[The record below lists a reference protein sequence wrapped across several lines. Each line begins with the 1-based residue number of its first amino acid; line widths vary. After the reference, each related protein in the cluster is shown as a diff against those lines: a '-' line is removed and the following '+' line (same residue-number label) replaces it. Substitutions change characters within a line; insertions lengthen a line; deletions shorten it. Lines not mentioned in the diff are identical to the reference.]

1 MSFNLADVNVGGQLK
16 VGSGVVPAVGEGDKR
31 VNGSVY
37 AEGPVQLGDQGAFG
51 SNQATLMVGR
61 TTNSD
66 EDCNPASRSVHIK
79 GNQIIDGD
87 GGTANGL
94 RVSGGSSVDAVY
106 IQGDLYVS
114 GSIDGGNKGRLASRF
129 ATADSLP
136 PPKSFDIEHPTKGKG
151 WRLRYVCLEG
161 PEAGVYF
168 RGRLKNEKV
177 IKLPD
182 YWKGLVHTDS
192 ISVQLQPIGSHQNI
206 IVKRWDD
213 EFIYLQGQGLPID
226 CFYHVYG
233 ERKDVNP
240 VLVEYKGDSR
250 YDYPDPNWNEKSD
263 MEFEDRNWR
272 DPNYLYPRNTIT
284 G

>member
-1 MSFNLADVNVGGQLK
+1 MDQFMQRALF
-16 VGSGVVPAVGEGDKR
+16 R
-31 VNGSVY
+31 
-37 AEGPVQLGDQGAFG
+37 LGDQGAFG
-51 SNQATLMVGR
+51 SNTATLMVGR

-66 EDCNPASRSVHIK
+66 KDCNPASRSVHVK
-79 GNQIIDGD
+79 GNQIIEGD
-87 GGTANGL
+87 GG
-94 RVSGGSSVDAVY
+94 SGVDSLVV
-106 IQGDLYVS
+106 IGDLFVT

-129 ATADSLP
+129 STADGLP
-136 PPKSFDIEHPTKGKG
+136 PKAFDIEHPTKGKG

-182 YWKGLVHTDS
+182 SWKGLVHTDS

-213 EFIYLQGQGLPID
+213 DFIYLQGQGLPID

-233 ERKDVNP
+233 ERKDVNS
-240 VLVEYKGDSR
+240 VLVEYEGNSR
-250 YDYPDPNWNEKSD
+250 YDYPDPNWNENSE
-263 MEFEDRNWR
+263 MSPEERNLR
-272 DPNYLYPRNTIT
+272 DPNYKHPRNTIT

>member
-1 MSFNLADVNVGGQLK
+1 MSFNLDDVNVGGQLK

-79 GNQIIDGD
+79 GNQKIDGD
-87 GGTANGL
+87 FGTGFALDVDGL
-94 RVSGGSSVDAVY
+94 VHFT
-106 IQGDLYVS
+106 GDLICDAISPSSLS
-114 GSIDGGNKGRLASRF
+114 GRF
-129 ATADSLP
+129 GVADSKP
-136 PPKSFDIEHPTKGKG
+136 VKPFDIEHPTKGKG
-151 WRLRYVCLEG
+151 WRLRYVSIEG
-161 PEAGVYF
+161 PESGVYC
-168 RGRLKNEKV
+168 RGRVKNEK
-177 IKLPD
+177 IIRLPE
-182 YWKGLVHTDS
+182 YWKDLVHTDS

-213 EFIYLQGQGLPID
+213 QFIYLQGQGLPID
-226 CFYHVYG
+226 CFYHVYA
-233 ERKDVNP
+233 ERKDINP
-240 VLVEYKGDSR
+240 LLTEYEGNNR
-250 YDYPDPNWNEKSD
+250 YDYPDPNFS
-263 MEFEDRNWR
+263 EDSGIPLEERNYT
-272 DPNYLYPRNTIT
+272 DPQYRFPRNTIT

>member
-1 MSFNLADVNVGGQLK
+1 MSFYLDDVNVGGQLK

-79 GNQIIDGD
+79 GNQKIDGD
-87 GGTANGL
+87 FGTGFALDVDGL
-94 RVSGGSSVDAVY
+94 VHFT
-106 IQGDLYVS
+106 GDLICDAISPSSLS
-114 GSIDGGNKGRLASRF
+114 GRF
-129 ATADSLP
+129 GVADSKP
-136 PPKSFDIEHPTKGKG
+136 VKPFDIEHPTKGKG
-151 WRLRYVCLEG
+151 WRLRYVSIEG
-161 PEAGVYF
+161 PESGVYC
-168 RGRLKNEKV
+168 RGRVKNEK
-177 IKLPD
+177 IIRLPE
-182 YWKGLVHTDS
+182 YWKDLVHTDS

-213 EFIYLQGQGLPID
+213 QFIYLQGQGLPID
-226 CFYHVYG
+226 CFYHVYA
-233 ERKDVNP
+233 ERKDINP
-240 VLVEYKGDSR
+240 LLTEYEGNNR
-250 YDYPDPNWNEKSD
+250 YDYPDPNFS
-263 MEFEDRNWR
+263 EDSGIPLEERNYT
-272 DPNYLYPRNTIT
+272 DPQYRFPRNTIT

>member
-1 MSFNLADVNVGGQLK
+1 MNLDDVNVGGQLK

-37 AEGPVQLGDQGAFG
+37 AEGPVQIGDQGAFG
-51 SNQATLMVGR
+51 SNTATLMVGR

-66 EDCNPASRSVHIK
+66 ADCSPAALSVNVK
-79 GNQIIDGD
+79 GCQQIDGD
-87 GGTANGL
+87 SGMANGL
-94 RVSGGSSVDAVY
+94 LVSGGSSVNTVK
-106 IQGDLYVS
+106 IIGDLEVT
-114 GSIDGGNKGRLASRF
+114 GDINGGNKGRLAARF
-129 ATADSLP
+129 ATADGLP
-136 PPKSFDIEHPTKGKG
+136 PKAFDIEHPTKGKG

-182 YWKGLVHTDS
+182 SWKGLVHTDS
-192 ISVQLQPIGSHQNI
+192 ISVQLHPIGSHQNI

-213 EFIYLQGQGLPID
+213 DFIYLQGQGLPID

-233 ERKDVNP
+233 ERKDVNS
-240 VLVEYKGDSR
+240 VLVEYEGNSR
-250 YDYPDPNWNEKSD
+250 YDYPDPNWNENSE
-263 MEFEDRNWR
+263 MSPEERNLR
-272 DPNYLYPRNTIT
+272 DPNYKYPRNTIT

>member
-1 MSFNLADVNVGGQLK
+1 MNLDDVNVGGQLK

-37 AEGPVQLGDQGAFG
+37 AEGPVQIGDQGAFG
-51 SNQATLMVGR
+51 SNTATLMVGR

-66 EDCNPASRSVHIK
+66 ADCSPAALSVNVK
-79 GNQIIDGD
+79 GCQQIDGD
-87 GGTANGL
+87 SGMANGL
-94 RVSGGSSVDAVY
+94 LVSGGSSVNTVK
-106 IQGDLYVS
+106 IIGDLEVT
-114 GSIDGGNKGRLASRF
+114 GDINGGNKGRLAARF
-129 ATADSLP
+129 ETADGLP
-136 PPKSFDIEHPTKGKG
+136 PKAFDIEHPTKGKG

-182 YWKGLVHTDS
+182 SWKGLVHTDS

-213 EFIYLQGQGLPID
+213 DFIYLQGQGLPID

-233 ERKDVNP
+233 ERKDVNS
-240 VLVEYKGDSR
+240 VLVEYEGNSR
-250 YDYPDPNWNEKSD
+250 YDYPDPNWNENSE
-263 MEFEDRNWR
+263 MSPEERNLR
-272 DPNYLYPRNTIT
+272 DPNYKHPRNTIT

>member
-1 MSFNLADVNVGGQLK
+1 MNLDDVNVGGQLK

-37 AEGPVQLGDQGAFG
+37 AEGPVQIGDQGAF
-51 SNQATLMVGR
+51 SANTATLMVGR

-66 EDCNPASRSVHIK
+66 ADCSPAALSVNVK
-79 GNQIIDGD
+79 GCQQIDGD
-87 GGTANGL
+87 SGMANGL
-94 RVSGGSSVDAVY
+94 MVSGGSSENALYV
-106 IQGDLYVS
+106 IGDLFVT

-129 ATADSLP
+129 STADGLP
-136 PPKSFDIEHPTKGKG
+136 PKAFDIEHPTKGKG

-182 YWKGLVHTDS
+182 SWKGLVHTDS

-213 EFIYLQGQGLPID
+213 DFIYLQGQGLPID

-233 ERKDVNP
+233 ERKDVNS
-240 VLVEYKGDSR
+240 VLVEYEGNSR
-250 YDYPDPNWNEKSD
+250 YDYPDPNWNENSE
-263 MEFEDRNWR
+263 MSPEERNLR
-272 DPNYLYPRNTIT
+272 DPNYKYPRNTIT

>member
-1 MSFNLADVNVGGQLK
+1 MNLDDVNVGGQLK

-37 AEGPVQLGDQGAFG
+37 AEGPVQIGDQGAFG
-51 SNQATLMVGR
+51 SNTATLMVGR

-66 EDCNPASRSVHIK
+66 ADCSPAALSVNVK
-79 GNQIIDGD
+79 GCQQIDGD
-87 GGTANGL
+87 SGMANGL
-94 RVSGGSSVDAVY
+94 LVSGGSSVNTVK
-106 IQGDLYVS
+106 IIGDLEVT
-114 GSIDGGNKGRLASRF
+114 GDINGGNKGRLAARF
-129 ATADSLP
+129 ATADGLP
-136 PPKSFDIEHPTKGKG
+136 PKAFDIEHPTKGKG

-182 YWKGLVHTDS
+182 SWKGLVHTDS

-213 EFIYLQGQGLPID
+213 DFIYLQGQGLPID

>member
-1 MSFNLADVNVGGQLK
+1 MSFNLDDVNVGGQLK

-37 AEGPVQLGDQGAFG
+37 AEGPVQIGDQGAFG
-51 SNQATLMVGR
+51 SNTATLMVGR

-66 EDCNPASRSVHIK
+66 ADCSPAALSVNVK
-79 GNQIIDGD
+79 GCQQIDGD
-87 GGTANGL
+87 SGMANGL
-94 RVSGGSSVDAVY
+94 LVSGGSSVNSLYV
-106 IQGDLYVS
+106 IGDLFVT

-129 ATADSLP
+129 ATADGLP
-136 PPKSFDIEHPTKGKG
+136 PKAFDIEHPTEGKG

-182 YWKGLVHTDS
+182 SWKGLVHTDS

-213 EFIYLQGQGLPID
+213 DFIYLQGQGLPID

-233 ERKDVNP
+233 ERKDVNS
-240 VLVEYKGDSR
+240 VLVEYEGNSR
-250 YDYPDPNWNEKSD
+250 YDYPDPNWNENSE
-263 MEFEDRNWR
+263 MSPEERNLR
-272 DPNYLYPRNTIT
+272 DPNYKHPRNTIT

>member
-1 MSFNLADVNVGGQLK
+1 MTMNLDDVNVGGQLK

-51 SNQATLMVGR
+51 SNTATLMVGR

-66 EDCNPASRSVHIK
+66 ADCSPAALSVNVK
-79 GNQIIDGD
+79 GCQQIDGD
-87 GGTANGL
+87 SGMANGL
-94 RVSGGSSVDAVY
+94 LVSGGSSVNTVK
-106 IQGDLYVS
+106 IIGDLEVT
-114 GSIDGGNKGRLASRF
+114 GDINGGNKGRLAARF
-129 ATADSLP
+129 ATADGLP
-136 PPKSFDIEHPTKGKG
+136 PKAFDIEHPTKGKG

-182 YWKGLVHTDS
+182 SWKGLVHTDS

-213 EFIYLQGQGLPID
+213 DFIYLQGQGLPID

-233 ERKDVNP
+233 ERKDVNS
-240 VLVEYKGDSR
+240 VLVEYEGNSR
-250 YDYPDPNWNEKSD
+250 YDYPDPNWNENSE
-263 MEFEDRNWR
+263 MSPEERNLR
-272 DPNYLYPRNTIT
+272 DPNYKHPRNTIT

>member
-1 MSFNLADVNVGGQLK
+1 MTMNLDDVNVGGQLK

-51 SNQATLMVGR
+51 SNTATLMVGR

-66 EDCNPASRSVHIK
+66 ADCSPAALSVNVK
-79 GNQIIDGD
+79 GCQQIDGD
-87 GGTANGL
+87 SGMANGL
-94 RVSGGSSVDAVY
+94 LVSGGSSVNSLYV
-106 IQGDLYVS
+106 IGDLFVT
-114 GSIDGGNKGRLASRF
+114 GDIDGGNKGRLASRF
-129 ATADSLP
+129 ATADGLP
-136 PPKSFDIEHPTKGKG
+136 PKAFDIEHPTKGKG

-182 YWKGLVHTDS
+182 SWKGLVHTDS

-213 EFIYLQGQGLPID
+213 DFIYLQGQGLPID

-233 ERKDVNP
+233 ERKDVNS
-240 VLVEYKGDSR
+240 VLVEYEGNSR
-250 YDYPDPNWNEKSD
+250 YDYPDPNWNENSE
-263 MEFEDRNWR
+263 MSPEERNLR
-272 DPNYLYPRNTIT
+272 DPNYKYPRNTIT

>member
-1 MSFNLADVNVGGQLK
+1 MNISRFQTDKLIVGTNDVSYVAPDTSPT
-16 VGSGVVPAVGEGDKR
+16 GSAIL
-31 VNGSVY
+31 N
-37 AEGPVQLGDQGAFG
+37 GPVLIGNPSAAPGYEGALNVS
-51 SNQATLMVGR
+51 SNGASQ
-61 TTNSD
+61 NSLD
-66 EDCNPASRSVHIK
+66 TQPAYQSSLAIK
-79 GNQIIDGD
+79 ADGNLTVAGD
-87 GGTANGL
+87 GKTANAL
-94 RVSGGSSVDAVY
+94 LISGGSSVDTIHV
-106 IQGDLYVS
+106 IGDMFVS
-114 GSIDGGNKGRLASRF
+114 GSVDCGNKGKLAARF

-136 PPKSFDIEHPTKGKG
+136 PKAFDIEHPTKGKG

-182 YWKGLVHTDS
+182 SWKGLVHTDS

-213 EFIYLQGQGLPID
+213 DFIYLQGQGLPID

-233 ERKDVNP
+233 ERKDVNS
-240 VLVEYKGDSR
+240 VLVEYEGNSR
-250 YDYPDPNWNEKSD
+250 YDYPDPNWNENSE
-263 MEFEDRNWR
+263 MSPEERNLR
-272 DPNYLYPRNTIT
+272 DPNYKYPRNTIT

>member
-1 MSFNLADVNVGGQLK
+1 MSFNLDDVNVGGQLK

-79 GNQIIDGD
+79 GNQKIDGD
-87 GGTANGL
+87 FGTGFALDVDGL
-94 RVSGGSSVDAVY
+94 VHFT
-106 IQGDLYVS
+106 GDLICDAISPSSLS
-114 GSIDGGNKGRLASRF
+114 GRF
-129 ATADSLP
+129 GVADSKP
-136 PPKSFDIEHPTKGKG
+136 VKPFDIEHPTKGKG
-151 WRLRYVCLEG
+151 WRLRYVSIEG
-161 PEAGVYF
+161 PESGVYC
-168 RGRLKNEKV
+168 RGRVKNEK
-177 IKLPD
+177 IIRLPEC
-182 YWKGLVHTDS
+182 WKDLVHTDS

-213 EFIYLQGQGLPID
+213 QFIYLQGQGLPID
-226 CFYHVYG
+226 CFYHVYA
-233 ERKDVNP
+233 ERKDINP
-240 VLVEYKGDSR
+240 LLTEYEGNNR
-250 YDYPDPNWNEKSD
+250 YDYPDPNFS
-263 MEFEDRNWR
+263 EDSGIPLEERNYT
-272 DPNYLYPRNTIT
+272 DPQYRFPRNTIT

>member
-1 MSFNLADVNVGGQLK
+1 MNLDDVNVGGQLK

-37 AEGPVQLGDQGAFG
+37 AEGPVQIGDQGAFG
-51 SNQATLMVGR
+51 SNTATLMVGR

-66 EDCNPASRSVHIK
+66 ADCSPAALSVNVK
-79 GNQIIDGD
+79 GNQTIDGD

-94 RVSGGSSVDAVY
+94 KVSGGSSVNTVK
-106 IQGDLYVS
+106 IIGDLEVT
-114 GSIDGGNKGRLASRF
+114 GDINGGNKGRLAARF
-129 ATADSLP
+129 ATADGLP
-136 PPKSFDIEHPTKGKG
+136 PKAFDIEHPTKGKG

-182 YWKGLVHTDS
+182 SWKGLVHTDS

-213 EFIYLQGQGLPID
+213 DFIYLQGQGLPID

-233 ERKDVNP
+233 ERKDVNS
-240 VLVEYKGDSR
+240 VLVEYEGNSR
-250 YDYPDPNWNEKSD
+250 YDYPDPNWNENSE
-263 MEFEDRNWR
+263 MSPEERNLR
-272 DPNYLYPRNTIT
+272 DPNYKHPRNTIT

>member
-1 MSFNLADVNVGGQLK
+1 MSFNLDDVNVGGQLK

-37 AEGPVQLGDQGAFG
+37 AEGPVQIGDQGAFG
-51 SNQATLMVGR
+51 SNTATLMVGR

-66 EDCNPASRSVHIK
+66 EDCNPASRSVHVR
-79 GNQIIDGD
+79 GNQIIEGD
-87 GGTANGL
+87 GG
-94 RVSGGSSVDAVY
+94 SGVDSLVVV
-106 IQGDLYVS
+106 GDLLVT
-114 GSIDGGNKGRLASRF
+114 GAINGGNKGRLAARF
-129 ATADSLP
+129 ATADGLP
-136 PPKSFDIEHPTKGKG
+136 PKAFDIEHPTKGKG

-182 YWKGLVHTDS
+182 SWKGLVHTDS

-213 EFIYLQGQGLPID
+213 DFIYLQGQGLPID

-233 ERKDVNP
+233 ERKDVNS
-240 VLVEYKGDSR
+240 VLVEYEGNSR
-250 YDYPDPNWNEKSD
+250 YDYPDPNWNENSE
-263 MEFEDRNWR
+263 MSPEERNLR
-272 DPNYLYPRNTIT
+272 DPNYKHPRNTIT

>member
-1 MSFNLADVNVGGQLK
+1 MNLDDVNVGGQLK

-51 SNQATLMVGR
+51 SNTATLMVGR

-66 EDCNPASRSVHIK
+66 ADCSPAALSVNVK
-79 GNQIIDGD
+79 GCQQIDGD
-87 GGTANGL
+87 SGMANGL
-94 RVSGGSSVDAVY
+94 LVSGGSSVNTVK
-106 IQGDLYVS
+106 IIGDLEVT
-114 GSIDGGNKGRLASRF
+114 GDINGGNKGRLAARF
-129 ATADSLP
+129 ATADGLP
-136 PPKSFDIEHPTKGKG
+136 PKAFDIEHPTKGKG

-182 YWKGLVHTDS
+182 SWKGLVHTDS

-206 IVKRWDD
+206 IVKRLDD
-213 EFIYLQGQGLPID
+213 DFIYLQGQGLPID

-233 ERKDVNP
+233 ERKDVNS
-240 VLVEYKGDSR
+240 VLVEYEGNSR
-250 YDYPDPNWNEKSD
+250 YDYPDPNWNENSE
-263 MEFEDRNWR
+263 MSPEERNLR
-272 DPNYLYPRNTIT
+272 DPNYKYPRNTIT

>member
-1 MSFNLADVNVGGQLK
+1 MSFNLDDVNVGGQLK

-37 AEGPVQLGDQGAFG
+37 AEGPVQIGDQGAFG
-51 SNQATLMVGR
+51 SNTATLMVGR

-66 EDCNPASRSVHIK
+66 ADCSPAALSVNVK
-79 GNQIIDGD
+79 GCQQIDGD
-87 GGTANGL
+87 SGMANGL
-94 RVSGGSSVDAVY
+94 LVSGGSTKNAVY
-106 IQGDLYVS
+106 VIGDLFVT
-114 GSIDGGNKGRLASRF
+114 GDIDGGNKGRLASRF
-129 ATADSLP
+129 ATADGLP
-136 PPKSFDIEHPTKGKG
+136 PKAFDIEHPTKGKG

-182 YWKGLVHTDS
+182 SWKGLVHTDS

-213 EFIYLQGQGLPID
+213 DFIYLQGQGLPID

-233 ERKDVNP
+233 ERKDVNS
-240 VLVEYKGDSR
+240 VLVEYEGNSR
-250 YDYPDPNWNEKSD
+250 YDYPDPNWNENSE
-263 MEFEDRNWR
+263 MSPEERNLR
-272 DPNYLYPRNTIT
+272 DPNYKYPRNTIT

>member
-1 MSFNLADVNVGGQLK
+1 MTMNLDDVNVGGQLK
-16 VGSGVVPAVGEGDKR
+16 VGSGVVPAVGEGNER
-31 VNGSVY
+31 INGSVY
-37 AEGPVQLGDQGAFG
+37 AEGPVQLGDQGGFG
-51 SNQATLMVGR
+51 SNQATLMVSR
-61 TTNSD
+61 TTNTD
-66 EDCNPASRSVHIK
+66 NDCAETSRSVYIN
-79 GNQIIDGD
+79 GNQFINGD
-87 GGTANGL
+87 SGTRNAL
-94 RVSGGSSVDAVY
+94 YVTGGSGPNSVY
-106 IQGDLYVS
+106 IDGDLYVT
-114 GSIDGGNKGRLASRF
+114 GQIDGGNKGRLASRF
-129 ATADSLP
+129 ATADGL

-182 YWKGLVHTDS
+182 SWKGLVHTDS

-213 EFIYLQGQGLPID
+213 DFIYLQGQGLPID

-240 VLVEYKGDSR
+240 VLVEYEGDSR
-250 YDYPDPNWNEKSD
+250 YDYPDPNWNEKSE
-263 MEFEDRNWR
+263 MNPEERNLR
-272 DPNYLYPRNTIT
+272 DPNYKYPRNTIT

>member
-1 MSFNLADVNVGGQLK
+1 MNLDDVNVGGQLK

-51 SNQATLMVGR
+51 SNTATLMVGR

-66 EDCNPASRSVHIK
+66 ADCSPAALSVNVK
-79 GNQIIDGD
+79 GCQQIDGD
-87 GGTANGL
+87 SGMANGL
-94 RVSGGSSVDAVY
+94 LVSGGSSVNSLYV
-106 IQGDLYVS
+106 IGDLFVT
-114 GSIDGGNKGRLASRF
+114 GDIDGGNKGRLASRF
-129 ATADSLP
+129 ATADGLP
-136 PPKSFDIEHPTKGKG
+136 PKAFDIEHPTKGKG

-182 YWKGLVHTDS
+182 SWKGLVHTDS

-213 EFIYLQGQGLPID
+213 DFIYLQGQGLPID

-233 ERKDVNP
+233 ERKDVNS
-240 VLVEYKGDSR
+240 VLVEYEGNSR
-250 YDYPDPNWNEKSD
+250 YDYPDPNWNENSE
-263 MEFEDRNWR
+263 MSPEERNLR
-272 DPNYLYPRNTIT
+272 DPNYKYPRNTIT

>member
-1 MSFNLADVNVGGQLK
+1 MAFAFDEIFAYGGQLIVAAKKIVPKALGVGAAK
-16 VGSGVVPAVGEGDKR
+16 VDHTA
-31 VNGSVY
+31 Y
-37 AEGPVQLGDQGAFG
+37 IQGNTQIGKVDAF
-51 SNQATLMVGR
+51 SSAKATLMVGR
-61 TTNSD
+61 EDTIGTSKAIETSGNVDIRGDSGTTN
-66 EDCNPASRSVHIK
+66 
-79 GNQIIDGD
+79 
-87 GGTANGL
+87 GL
-94 RVSGGSSVDAVY
+94 YVSGGSSVNTVL
-106 IQGDLYVS
+106 IEGDLYVT
-114 GSIDGGNKGRLASRF
+114 GSIDGLSKGRLEARHKV
-129 ATADSLP
+129 ADGK

-182 YWKGLVHTDS
+182 SWKGLVHTDS

-213 EFIYLQGQGLPID
+213 DFIYLQGQGLPID

-233 ERKDVNP
+233 ERKDVNS
-240 VLVEYKGDSR
+240 VLVEYEGNSR
-250 YDYPDPNWNEKSD
+250 YDYPDPNWNENSE
-263 MEFEDRNWR
+263 MSPEERNLR
-272 DPNYLYPRNTIT
+272 DPNYKYPRNTIT

>member
-1 MSFNLADVNVGGQLK
+1 MSFNLDDVNVGGQLK

-37 AEGPVQLGDQGAFG
+37 AEGPVQIGDQGAFG
-51 SNQATLMVGR
+51 SNTATLMVGR

-66 EDCNPASRSVHIK
+66 ADCSPAALSVNVK
-79 GNQIIDGD
+79 GCQQIDGD
-87 GGTANGL
+87 SGMANGL
-94 RVSGGSSVDAVY
+94 LVSGGSSVNTVK
-106 IQGDLYVS
+106 IIGDLEVT
-114 GSIDGGNKGRLASRF
+114 GDINGGNKGRLAARF
-129 ATADSLP
+129 ETADGLP
-136 PPKSFDIEHPTKGKG
+136 PKAFDIEHPTKGKG

-182 YWKGLVHTDS
+182 SWKGLVHTDS

-213 EFIYLQGQGLPID
+213 DFIYLQGQGLPID

-233 ERKDVNP
+233 ERKDVNS
-240 VLVEYKGDSR
+240 VLVEYEGNSR
-250 YDYPDPNWNEKSD
+250 YDYPDPNWNENSE
-263 MEFEDRNWR
+263 MSPEERNLR
-272 DPNYLYPRNTIT
+272 DPNYKYPRNTIT

>member
-1 MSFNLADVNVGGQLK
+1 MNLDDVNVGGQLK

-37 AEGPVQLGDQGAFG
+37 AEGPVQIGDQGAFG
-51 SNQATLMVGR
+51 SNTATLMVGR

-66 EDCNPASRSVHIK
+66 ADCSPAALSVNVK
-79 GNQIIDGD
+79 GCQQIDGD
-87 GGTANGL
+87 SGMANGL
-94 RVSGGSSVDAVY
+94 LVSGGSSVNTVK
-106 IQGDLYVS
+106 IIGDLE
-114 GSIDGGNKGRLASRF
+114 GTGDINGGNKGRLAARF
-129 ATADSLP
+129 ETADGLP
-136 PPKSFDIEHPTKGKG
+136 PKAFDIEHPTKGKG

-213 EFIYLQGQGLPID
+213 DFIYLQGQGLPID

-233 ERKDVNP
+233 ERKDVNS
-240 VLVEYKGDSR
+240 VLVEYEGNSR
-250 YDYPDPNWNEKSD
+250 YDYPDPNWNENSE
-263 MEFEDRNWR
+263 MSPEERNLR
-272 DPNYLYPRNTIT
+272 DPNYKYPRNTIT

>member
-1 MSFNLADVNVGGQLK
+1 MTMNLDDVNVGGQLK

-37 AEGPVQLGDQGAFG
+37 AEGPVQIGDQGAFG
-51 SNQATLMVGR
+51 SNTATLMVGR

-66 EDCNPASRSVHIK
+66 ADCSPAALSVNVK
-79 GNQIIDGD
+79 GCQQIDGD
-87 GGTANGL
+87 SGMANGL
-94 RVSGGSSVDAVY
+94 LVSGGSSVNTVK
-106 IQGDLYVS
+106 IIGDLEVT
-114 GSIDGGNKGRLASRF
+114 GDINGGNKGRLAARF
-129 ATADSLP
+129 ATADGLP
-136 PPKSFDIEHPTKGKG
+136 PKAFDIEHPTKGKG

-182 YWKGLVHTDS
+182 SWKGLVHTDS

-213 EFIYLQGQGLPID
+213 DFIYLQGQGLPID

-233 ERKDVNP
+233 ERKDVNS
-240 VLVEYKGDSR
+240 VLVEYEGNSR
-250 YDYPDPNWNEKSD
+250 YDYPDPNWNENSE
-263 MEFEDRNWR
+263 MSPEERNLR
-272 DPNYLYPRNTIT
+272 DPNYKHPRNTIT